1 MASLTSLKNE
11 GTNGNF
17 HKMNACM
24 LLEKLILIRS
34 RLITNYIYATIQK
47 ICIKVMKTFIRE
59 RRNTLFKSDNKTFIM
74 LYIYIYYKCCSFT
87 HSGTLTA
94 FI

>member
-1 MASLTSLKNE
+1 
-11 GTNGNF
+11 
-17 HKMNACM
+17 MNACM

-59 RRNTLFKSDNKTFIM
+59 RRNTLFKSDKDIYNVIYLHVLQMLFFYTFWNTYS
-74 LYIYIYYKCCSFT
+74 LYIMFY
-87 HSGTLTA
+87 
-94 FI
+94 